1 MDPIYLETPL
11 KNFIAVFWRTWV
23 VLLAPFLLSPLLFIS
38 LGSDVGEALR
48 CAYTILLMAAYWL
61 TEALPLPI
69 TSMIPMVLLPMLGVM
84 STGIVSTQ
92 FNIISQNNSSFWKY
106 FFLLKFLKLF
116 FKPRRGRY

>member
-1 MDPIYLETPL
+1 MISNTRAINDLANISKLSGFYLETPL

-38 LGSDVGEALR
+38 LGSEVGEALR

-84 STGIVSTQ
+84 STGTHYTIQ
-92 FNIISQNNSSFWKY
+92 Y
-106 FFLLKFLKLF
+106 KFPK
-116 FKPRRGRY
+116 